1 MTNDIQQL
9 TKEFS
14 ETRLSSLIEALTAQR
29 NNAQNEV
36 VNLAA
41 ENAVLKAALQKQALK
56 LTALEAK
63 NPNSGSFSSES

>member
-1 MTNDIQQL
+1 MTTDTQQL

-14 ETRLSSLIEALTAQR
+14 EIRISSLIEALTAQR

-56 LTALEAK
+56 LTTLEAK
-63 NPNSGSFSSES
+63 NPSSGSFSSEP